1 MNTNT
6 KNKTI
11 LNIKTDKGLKIS
23 AQKIAEQMGIPLS
36 TIMNAFLKQFVQE
49 KEITFSV
56 ASSIRPSKMLKDI
69 IKKANE
75 DYKKGDV

>member
-11 LNIKTDKGLKIS
+11 LNIKTDKGLK
-23 AQKIAEQMGIPLS
+23 G
-36 TIMNAFLKQFVQE
+36 
-49 KEITFSV
+49 
-56 ASSIRPSKMLKDI
+56 PSKMLKEI

-75 DYKKGDV
+75 DYKKGDVFGPFDNVKDLVKSLES